1 MDTTFHLDDG
11 SGVPRL
17 GFGTFQLSGGDAY
30 RSSLVALETG
40 YRHLDTAQGYEN
52 EAEVGRALADS
63 GVDRDE
69 VFVTT
74 KLTPSNAAAADVR
87 HSTEES
93 LEKLEL
99 DHVDLLLLHW
109 PADDVAPLEETMEAM
124 TAVRD
129 AGLTRHI
136 GVSNFP
142 SEMLERA
149 YALAPIVTD
158 QMEHHPY
165 LDVGRVEEVL
175 ARHGGFLT
183 AYSPLAR
190 GRVADDPVLAGIGA
204 AHGVTAAQVTLRW
217 MLQRSRVVA
226 IPKSGTPERIRSNFE
241 VFDFA
246 LTDDEMGRISA
257 LERGQRLIA
266 PAGGPAWDRSDRAV
280 R

>member
-11 SGVPRL
+11 SRVPRL
-17 GFGTFQLSGGDAY
+17 GFGTFTLSGEDAY
-30 RSSLVALETG
+30 RSSLVALEAG

-52 EAEVGRALADS
+52 ESEVGRAIGDS
-63 GVDRDE
+63 GVDRDD

-74 KLTPSNAAAADVR
+74 KIKPDNASATDVR
-87 HSTEES
+87 RSTEES
-93 LEKLEL
+93 LKKLEL
-99 DHVDLLLLHW
+99 AHVDLLLLHW
-109 PADDVAPLEETMEAM
+109 PAEDVAPLDETMEAM

-165 LDVGRVEEVL
+165 LGVEKVEEVL

-190 GRVADDPVLAGIGA
+190 GRVAEDPVLAEIGA
-204 AHGVTAAQVTLRW
+204 SHGVTATQVTLRW
-217 MLQRSRVVA
+217 MLQRPRVVA
-226 IPKSGTPERIRSNFE
+226 IPKSGTPERIRANFE
-241 VFDFA
+241 VFDLR
-246 LTDDEMGRISA
+246 LTDDEMDRISA

-266 PAGGPAWDRSDRAV
+266 PSDGPAWD
-280 R
+280 